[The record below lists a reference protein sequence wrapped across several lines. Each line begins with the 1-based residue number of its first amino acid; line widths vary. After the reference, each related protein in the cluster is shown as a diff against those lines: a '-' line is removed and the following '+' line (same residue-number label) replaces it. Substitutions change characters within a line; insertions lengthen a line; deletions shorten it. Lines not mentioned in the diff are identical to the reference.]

1 MAEWRAF
8 KVEYSLP
15 AGKEQWERAAIV
27 ENRNVSIKDKV
38 IHEGTNTNKTRN
50 NAIRENKENTQKF
63 SNQVNQEKTS
73 YREALIRSNYS

>member
-1 MAEWRAF
+1 MRFDNLEVISHFSKLWT
-8 KVEYSLP
+8 
-15 AGKEQWERAAIV
+15 IV